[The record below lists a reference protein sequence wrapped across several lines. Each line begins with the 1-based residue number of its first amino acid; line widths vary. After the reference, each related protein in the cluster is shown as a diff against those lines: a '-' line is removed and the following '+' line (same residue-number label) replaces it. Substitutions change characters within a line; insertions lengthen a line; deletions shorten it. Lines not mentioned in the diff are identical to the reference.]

1 MSSAN
6 NGLIVIGEN
15 INTTR
20 KIRATSPNIVQED
33 GKVGY
38 AYTGLDGARRLLD
51 ITDIFPEDPAE
62 LRTARI
68 PHIGQAVRKQD
79 LDYLGSAILG

>member
-1 MSSAN
+1 VSSAN

-20 KIRATSPNIVQED
+20 KIRATSPNIVKED

-38 AYTGLDGARRLLD
+38 AYTGIDGTRRLLD
-51 ITDIFPEDPAE
+51 ITDIFP
-62 LRTARI
+62 
-68 PHIGQAVRKQD
+68 
-79 LDYLGSAILG
+79 